1 MKRIVV
7 VVAFILAFAALTVGG
22 SIWHRYLRTPPLAL
36 EPLPSHLI
44 ALDTPAGRRLLAESD
59 ADADYDALRTNFVA
73 QTRRAYCGVASALVA
88 LNASGASLDQE
99 SLFADADV
107 ELDPLKV
114 SFVGMSLREFGD
126 LLRAHGVHATVVHAS
141 STDIDGFRRAVSSN
155 LHREGDL
162 LLVNYERE
170 LLGQKRMGHISPV
183 AAYDADSDRV
193 LILDVAAHRYPHV
206 WVTIDTLWEA
216 MNAPVNEQ
224 TTRTRGYVTVAADP
238 LAGEPARR

>member
-7 VVAFILAFAALTVGG
+7 VVAFILAFTALAAGG
-22 SIWHRYLRTPPLAL
+22 AIWHRYLRTPSLAL
-36 EPLPSHLI
+36 EPLPSNLI
-44 ALDTPAGRRLLAESD
+44 ALDTPAGQRLLAESD

-73 QTRRAYCGVASALVA
+73 QTRRAYCGVASALVV

-107 ELDPLKV
+107 DLDPLKV
-114 SFVGMSLREFGD
+114 SFVGMSLRELGD
-126 LLRAHGVHATVVHAS
+126 LLRAHDGHATVVHAS
-141 STDIDGFRRAVSSN
+141 ATDIDAFRRTVSSN
-155 LHREGDL
+155 LRREGDL

-183 AAYDADSDRV
+183 AAYDADSDRA

-206 WVTIDTLWEA
+206 WVPVDTLWEA
-216 MNAPVNEQ
+216 MNAPINER
-224 TTRTRGYVTVAADP
+224 TTRTRGFVTVETERFTD
-238 LAGEPARR
+238 ESARR